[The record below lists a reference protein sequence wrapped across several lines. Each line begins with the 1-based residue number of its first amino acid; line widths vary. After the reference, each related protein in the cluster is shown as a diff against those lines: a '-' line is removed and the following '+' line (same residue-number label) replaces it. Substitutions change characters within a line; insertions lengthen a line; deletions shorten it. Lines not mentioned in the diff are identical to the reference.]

1 MIKVR
6 LKHIYGHKLV
16 TPTDPVPATLGVRTD
31 RHLPGVFF
39 VKGKDMF
46 SLVGVCKESGKKLVG
61 SDFYSTDQNYAC
73 LPEQVEVVEDNA
85 VEDLSEGFIEIYVS
99 PYTFRVLTED
109 VLATS
114 TPVSRRV
121 ATFKDYLAR
130 TLRIG
135 NVVFV
140 EKPKDVVDNG

>member
-6 LKHIYGHKLV
+6 LKHIYGHDLV
-16 TPTDPVPATLGVRTD
+16 TPTDPVPATTREQC
-31 RHLPGVFF
+31 PYVFF
-39 VKGKDMF
+39 VEGKDMV
-46 SLVGVCKESGKKLVG
+46 SLVGVCKESGKKLSG
-61 SDFYSTDQNYAC
+61 SAYSPDQTYAV
-73 LPEQVEVVEDNA
+73 LPEEVELVEEDT
-85 VEDLSEGFIEIYVS
+85 VEDLSEGFLEVHVS

-109 VLATS
+109 VLASS

-121 ATFKDYLAR
+121 ATFKDYQGR

-135 NVVFV
+135 NVIFV